1 MASTFW
7 AISASASGWTRE
19 ARAATL
25 TAATTCLS
33 TSVRVAE
40 VNRRGSAASSSL
52 RASSSGLRAGR
63 TRAETPALIDG
74 PPPPLRLLRHHA
86 RPGRR
91 HHVRRTA
98 RHDCLLG
105 STIVVEGPD
114 GLTNPAE
121 PVFVPRESAHAE
133 DDGYP
138 LSLWWNRTTDLTELL
153 IHDAADLR
161 RTPPAR
167 VKLPSRVP
175 FGFHGS
181 RTDHHTL
188 DRAVAA
194 RHGDGR

>member
-1 MASTFW
+1 M
-7 AISASASGWTRE
+7 
-19 ARAATL
+19 
-25 TAATTCLS
+25 
-33 TSVRVAE
+33 AE
-40 VNRRGSAASSSL
+40 VNRRSSAASSSL

-74 PPPPLRLLRHHA
+74 PPHRYGYFVTTRGLAGDTMSDGL
-86 RPGRR
+86 
-91 HHVRRTA
+91 A

-167 VKLPSRVP
+167 AKLPSRVP

-181 RTDHHTL
+181 RADHPTL

-194 RHGDGR
+194 HRGDGR